1 MWKLLAALSVAAT
14 GLGAAMC
21 PVAVA
26 DTYDD
31 MYVQRVHDAG
41 VNGPDSQILY
51 SGHEVCKQSALGA
64 SQADMA
70 NALLT
75 GSTNVNG
82 SSAITPDQAAGMVQF
97 AISDLCP
104 PGGHTAGASHSCQD
118 LDNAW
123 SQVGRLPD
131 VGDTVLEMK
140 KLPGL
145 GDVEAGQ
152 LLGCGIGGSI
162 NAVANPTPA
171 NWNDAGT
178 GLCKGLEAFVPFDA
192 AHNFVCGT
200 PAG

>member
-1 MWKLLAALSVAAT
+1 MWKQLAAISVAAMA
-14 GLGAAMC
+14 LGAPC
-21 PVAVA
+21 PVAQA
-26 DTYDD
+26 DSYDD

-41 VNGPDSQILY
+41 VNGPDSQIIFA
-51 SGHEVCKQSALGA
+51 GHEVCKQAASGA

-82 SSAITPDQAAGMVQF
+82 TSAITPDQAAGMVQF
-97 AISDLCP
+97 AIHDLCP
-104 PGGHTAGASHSCQD
+104 PGGHTDGASHSCQD
-118 LDNAW
+118 LLDAW
-123 SQVGRLPD
+123 STVGQLPNI
-131 VGDTVLEMK
+131 GDTVLAMR

-162 NAVANPTPA
+162 GAIGNPTPA

-178 GLCKGLEAFVPFDA
+178 GICRGLEALVPWDA